1 MGLIDDKSIMKEILH
16 TKIYI
21 QEYNI
26 MYHKNKEYSSE
37 KERSK
42 YISLVL

>member
-1 MGLIDDKSIMKEILH
+1 MGLIDDKNIMKEILH

-21 QEYNI
+21 QKYNI

-37 KERSK
+37 KERNK
-42 YISLVL
+42 YPSLVL